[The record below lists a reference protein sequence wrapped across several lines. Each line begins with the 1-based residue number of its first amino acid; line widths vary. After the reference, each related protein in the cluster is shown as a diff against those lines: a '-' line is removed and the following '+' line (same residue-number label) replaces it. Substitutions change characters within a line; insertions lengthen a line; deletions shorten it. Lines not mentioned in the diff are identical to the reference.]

1 MLRFSIVTPT
11 FNQGATIRQTIESV
25 LGQDYRDLEYWVFD
39 AGSRDGT
46 LKVLRDYEGDPRFHW
61 VSEPDK
67 GQSDAINKGLA
78 RATGDLFNW
87 INSDDYF
94 APGAL
99 GKLSAAWEKDRGL
112 HIVSARTDEFRGD
125 PPDIFNQTRLQLRD
139 SAEASIT
146 VGVYCQPST
155 FWRTDIVREL
165 GGVDPDLHC
174 VMDWNMWV
182 RYLVLHGQSK
192 VRLID
197 DVGAYYRHH
206 AQAKTTAQGARF
218 YEEAAMVFQ
227 NLHHSLDAPP
237 PFMIPEA
244 ERAPEWQCKLFR
256 LGPDFD
262 RELYLGKYAERMVR
276 TWRRKDPVKA
286 KRWLQVAIH
295 YKPFLTWWRLKMWLR
310 LLFK

>member
-1 MLRFSIVTPT
+1 MPRFSIVTPT

-25 LGQDYRDLEYWVFD
+25 LSQDFRDLEYWVFD
-39 AGSRDGT
+39 AGSRDET

-87 INSDDYF
+87 LNSDDYL

-99 GKLSAAWEKDRGL
+99 GKLASVWEQDRSL

-125 PPDIFNQTRLQLRD
+125 PPVVFNQTRLQLRD

-155 FWRTDIVREL
+155 YWRTDIFRDL

-174 VMDWNMWV
+174 VMDWNLWV
-182 RYLVLHGQSK
+182 RYLALHGQAK
-192 VRLID
+192 VKVIPDLA
-197 DVGAYYRHH
+197 AYFRHH
-206 AQAKTTAQGARF
+206 AEAKTTAQGARF
-218 YEEAAMVFQ
+218 YEEAAIVFQ
-227 NLHHSLDAPP
+227 NLHLTLDAPP
-237 PFMIPEA
+237 PFLIHEA
-244 ERAPEWQCKLFR
+244 QRDPHWKCNLFR

-262 RELYLGKYAERMVR
+262 RELYLGKYADRMVR
-276 TWRRKDPVKA
+276 TWRRRDAVKA
-286 KRWLQVAIH
+286 KRWLKVALH
-295 YKPFLTWWRLKMWLR
+295 YKPWLDAWRLKMWLR
-310 LLFK
+310 LLFQ